1 VAGSHRRLLAQG
13 ACSEQFLAAERSAY
27 TFDTATGDVWD
38 VRENRGG
45 SYVKYCHARSGVRR
59 PREIKGPPQ
68 VEGEGPVLPRVL
80 QRSIRKLQWLRR
92 DLPLNFKLVPPAAPI
107 NKYDR
112 KEPSSY

>member
-1 VAGSHRRLLAQG
+1 
-13 ACSEQFLAAERSAY
+13 
-27 TFDTATGDVWD
+27 
-38 VRENRGG
+38 
-45 SYVKYCHARSGVRR
+45 
-59 PREIKGPPQ
+59 
-68 VEGEGPVLPRVL
+68 VLPRVL